1 MFHMEQFRGE
11 NVTKKKIMENL
22 FLFQGVPEALEKLE
36 LPDEV
41 AYQKGEIIY
50 GRDNYERALGILL
63 SGKAEAFAR
72 EKSALTNFFVGDT
85 FGAAA
90 LFGGEEYVSV
100 IRATTDCRVQ
110 FLPEKMLRQLFV
122 DYPQT
127 AVNYIAFLSAKVRFL
142 NGKIATYTSAGVS
155 GRLYY
160 WLGANC
166 DEAGHLPAG
175 ITMTKLA
182 KTLNV
187 GRTSLYRAVE
197 ELEKKGLIEK
207 QNGKVILL

>member
-1 MFHMEQFRGE
+1 M
-11 NVTKKKIMENL
+11 TKQKMMREL

-41 AYQKGEIIY
+41 GYKKGEVIY
-50 GRDNYERALGILL
+50 DRDNYERALGILL
-63 SGKAEAFAR
+63 TGKAEAVAQ
-72 EKSALTNFFVGDT
+72 EKSALTTFLAGAT

-110 FLPEKMLRQLFV
+110 FLPEEVLRKLFA

-127 AVNYIAFLSAKVRFL
+127 AVNYVAFLSDKIRFL
-142 NGKIATYTSAGVS
+142 NRKIATYTSGGAA

-175 ITMTKLA
+175 VTMTMLA
-182 KTLNV
+182 KMLNV
-187 GRTSLYRAVE
+187 GRTSLYRALE
-197 ELEKKGLIEK
+197 ELEKKGLIKK
-207 QNGKVILL
+207 QNGEVILL

>member
-1 MFHMEQFRGE
+1 M
-11 NVTKKKIMENL
+11 TKKKMMREL

-41 AYQKGEIIY
+41 GYKKGEVIY
-50 GRDNYERALGILL
+50 GSDNYERALGILL
-63 SGKAEAFAR
+63 TGKAEAVAQ
-72 EKSALTNFFVGDT
+72 EKSALTTFLAGAT

-110 FLPEKMLRQLFV
+110 FLPEEVLRKLFA

-127 AVNYIAFLSAKVRFL
+127 AVNYIAFLSDKIRFL
-142 NGKIATYTSAGVS
+142 NRKIATYTSGGAA

-175 ITMTKLA
+175 VTMTRLA
-182 KTLNV
+182 KMLNV
-187 GRTSLYRAVE
+187 GRTSLYRALE
-197 ELEKKGLIEK
+197 ELEKKGLIKK
-207 QNGKVILL
+207 QNGEVILL

>member
-1 MFHMEQFRGE
+1 M
-11 NVTKKKIMENL
+11 TKKKMMREL

-41 AYQKGEIIY
+41 GYKKGEVIY
-50 GRDNYERALGILL
+50 GRDNYERALGVLL
-63 SGKAEAFAR
+63 TGKAEAVAQ
-72 EKSALTNFFVGDT
+72 EKSALTTFFAGAT

-110 FLPEKMLRQLFV
+110 FLPEEVLRKLFA

-127 AVNYIAFLSAKVRFL
+127 AVNYVAFLSDKVRFL
-142 NGKIATYTSAGVS
+142 NRKIATYTSGGAA

-175 ITMTKLA
+175 ITMTMLA
-182 KTLNV
+182 KMLNI
-187 GRTSLYRAVE
+187 GRTSLYRALE
-197 ELEKKGLIEK
+197 ELEKKGLIKK
-207 QNGKVILL
+207 QNGEVILL

>member
-1 MFHMEQFRGE
+1 M
-11 NVTKKKIMENL
+11 TKKKMMREL

-41 AYQKGEIIY
+41 GYKKGEVIY
-50 GRDNYERALGILL
+50 DRDNYERALGILL
-63 SGKAEAFAR
+63 TGKAEAVAQ
-72 EKSALTNFFVGDT
+72 EKSALTTFLAGAT
-85 FGAAA
+85 FGAAE

-110 FLPEKMLRQLFV
+110 FLPEEVLRKLFA

-127 AVNYIAFLSAKVRFL
+127 AVNYVAFLSDKIRFL
-142 NGKIATYTSAGVS
+142 NRKIATYTSGGAA

-175 ITMTKLA
+175 VTMTRLA
-182 KTLNV
+182 KMLNV
-187 GRTSLYRAVE
+187 GRTSLYRALE
-197 ELEKKGLIEK
+197 ELEKKGLIKK
-207 QNGKVILL
+207 QNGEVILL

>member
-1 MFHMEQFRGE
+1 M
-11 NVTKKKIMENL
+11 TKQKMMREL

-41 AYQKGEIIY
+41 GYKKGEVIY
-50 GRDNYERALGILL
+50 DRDNYERALGILL
-63 SGKAEAFAR
+63 TGKAEAVAQ
-72 EKSALTNFFVGDT
+72 EKSALTTFLTGAT

-110 FLPEKMLRQLFV
+110 FLPEEVLRKLFA

-127 AVNYIAFLSAKVRFL
+127 AVNYIVFLSDKVRFL
-142 NGKIATYTSAGVS
+142 NRKIATYTSGGAA

-175 ITMTKLA
+175 VTMTMLA
-182 KTLNV
+182 KMLNI
-187 GRTSLYRAVE
+187 GRTSLYRALE
-197 ELEKKGLIEK
+197 ELEKKGLLKK
-207 QNGKVILL
+207 QNGEVILL

>member
-1 MFHMEQFRGE
+1 M
-11 NVTKKKIMENL
+11 TKKKIMREL

-41 AYQKGEIIY
+41 GYKKGEVIY
-50 GRDNYERALGILL
+50 GRDNYERALGVLL
-63 SGKAEAFAR
+63 TGKAEAVAK
-72 EKSALTNFFVGDT
+72 EKSALTTFLAGAT

-110 FLPEKMLRQLFV
+110 FLPEEVLRKLFA

-127 AVNYIAFLSAKVRFL
+127 AVNYVAFLSDKIRFL
-142 NGKIATYTSAGVS
+142 NRKIATYTSGGAA

-175 ITMTKLA
+175 VTMTRLA
-182 KTLNV
+182 KMLNI
-187 GRTSLYRAVE
+187 GRTSLYRALE
-197 ELEKKGLIEK
+197 ELEKKGLIKK
-207 QNGKVILL
+207 QNGEVILL

>member
-1 MFHMEQFRGE
+1 M
-11 NVTKKKIMENL
+11 TKKKMMREL

-41 AYQKGEIIY
+41 GYKKGEVIY
-50 GRDNYERALGILL
+50 GRDNYERALGVLL
-63 SGKAEAFAR
+63 TGKAEAVAQ
-72 EKSALTNFFVGDT
+72 EKSALTTFLAGAT

-110 FLPEKMLRQLFV
+110 FLPEEVLRKLFA

-127 AVNYIAFLSAKVRFL
+127 AVNYVAFLSDKVRFL
-142 NGKIATYTSAGVS
+142 NRKIATYTSGGAA

-175 ITMTKLA
+175 VTMTMLA
-182 KTLNV
+182 KMLNI
-187 GRTSLYRAVE
+187 GRTSLYRALE
-197 ELEKKGLIEK
+197 ELEEKGLIKK
-207 QNGKVILL
+207 QSGEVILL

>member
-1 MFHMEQFRGE
+1 M
-11 NVTKKKIMENL
+11 TKQKMMREL
-22 FLFQGVPEALEKLE
+22 FLFQGVPEALAKLE

-41 AYQKGEIIY
+41 GYKKGEVIY
-50 GRDNYERALGILL
+50 DRDNYERALGILL
-63 SGKAEAFAR
+63 TGKAEAVAQ
-72 EKSALTNFFVGDT
+72 EKSALTTFLAGAT

-110 FLPEKMLRQLFV
+110 FLPEEVLRKLFA

-127 AVNYIAFLSAKVRFL
+127 AVNYVAFLSDKIRFL
-142 NGKIATYTSAGVS
+142 NRKIATYTSGGAA

-175 ITMTKLA
+175 VTMTRLA
-182 KTLNV
+182 KMLNV
-187 GRTSLYRAVE
+187 GRTSLYRALE
-197 ELEKKGLIEK
+197 ELEKKGLIKK
-207 QNGKVILL
+207 QNGEVILL